1 MINQYLKA
9 LKDCL
14 ILVKDSKTYEDICQ
28 KYELLKKEINSLLEK
43 MDALCI
49 DAERYI
55 DKNTGSL
62 RDDIGIN
69 LDEIIR
75 FKFEELCDLYNE
87 KKIFYSKYNWDDN
100 LLNRVEVVLA
110 IANYEKLEKEII
122 ESFGY
127 AKGEQI
133 IYETKKE
140 AVSFE
145 KEIGVEFFS
154 SVVEKLEVLFRIR
167 NLYPLN
173 KNIDILGLDNINSQK
188 YQLINDNGEVFD
200 VEKIGEINYRNKT
213 YLEFDLLDF
222 NKLNYYKLVL
232 VKNKQKFI
240 LVEDKELDKILNK
253 RQEKLY

>member
-14 ILVKDSKTYEDICQ
+14 VLIKDSTRYEYICQ
-28 KYELLKKEINSLLEK
+28 KYELLKKEIDNLLEK

-55 DKNTGSL
+55 NKNTGSL

-69 LDEIIR
+69 LDEKLR
-75 FKFEELCDLYNE
+75 FKFAELCNLYNE
-87 KKIFYSKYNWDDN
+87 KKLFYLKHNWDDN
-100 LLNRVEVVLA
+100 LLNNVEVVLA

-127 AKGEQI
+127 DKGEQI

-140 AVSFE
+140 SVIYE
-145 KEIGVEFFS
+145 KEIGVDFFS
-154 SVVEKLEVLFRIR
+154 NSVEKLEVLFRIR

-173 KNIDILGLDNINSQK
+173 DDIDILGLDNINSQK
-188 YQLINDNGEVFD
+188 YQLINDYGEVFD

-222 NKLNYYKLVL
+222 NKLNYYKLSL

-253 RQEKLY
+253 KQEKLY